1 MEDFD
6 IEKMAREYAEML
18 RAHDRVKTT
27 PIEVPSE
34 KRDLFFRLCSSAV
47 RATEYLLS
55 CVKIPWKKRVLLAI
69 CKQLRRIEPPEIR
82 PRPHRYSSP
91 ESALTTLLYSAL
103 DMLDAADS
111 FSPPSA
117 HLDACSRL
125 LPLISFLF
133 I

>member
-18 RAHDRVKTT
+18 RARTRVTT
-27 PIEVPSE
+27 TAIEVPSE
-34 KRDLFFRLCSSAV
+34 KRDLFFKKCSTAI

-55 CVKIPWKKRVLLAI
+55 CVKIPWKKRVLLELL
-69 CKQLRRIEPPEIR
+69 KQLKRIMPSCNKTASP
-82 PRPHRYSSP
+82 RYSSP
-91 ESALTTLLYSAL
+91 DRALTSLLYAAL
-103 DMLDAADS
+103 DMLDCTDS
-111 FSPPSA
+111 FSPPDD
-117 HLDACSRL
+117 HLAACSRL